1 MANEITG
8 TKVGSALVGE
18 KLKKSAM
25 IDIGEA
31 SAKERTKANA
41 SVANSITRKQKRQ
54 ARREARKE
62 ERAHALANPPSH
74 MYSTDIDDEGR
85 IKSRNNRLNIDRLR
99 YQFDQG
105 ARPNRFEVQF
115 FCPKL
120 GLNLEG
126 VRCVNATLP
135 GRQLE
140 TADWSEYGPT
150 RKLPYQLGMDGQE
163 VSFTFLCDSTF
174 ADRFIIEAWQNAIFQ
189 GRSTEAQHHEKIG
202 SQIAENKKLQES
214 VRNDPDLR
222 SKMGELAD
230 ENKSLLSKMGDVG
243 AGNSINPQFEYYEN
257 YVGEIIVKQITRSDK
272 DSLVYRIHEAY
283 PVSFNPMELNSDST
297 DELMKFETTF
307 AFRTWESRYENPN
320 PVSGINKGR
329 RFFDAIASITNM
341 RKGGN
346 GTNNTLQR
354 FNDRLAELGGIIG

>member
-41 SVANSITRKQKRQ
+41 SVANSITRRQKRQ

-85 IKSRNNRLNIDRLR
+85 IKSRNDRLNIDRLR

-126 VRCVNATLP
+126 LRCINATLP

-150 RKLPYQLGMDGQE
+150 RKMPYQLGMDGQE

-174 ADRFIIEAWQNAIFQ
+174 ADRFIIEAWQSAIFSGTLQ
-189 GRSTEAQHHEKIG
+189 TKT
-202 SQIAENKKLQES
+202 QIETDEEGNELSREDFHS
-214 VRNDPDLR
+214 VRG
-222 SKMGELAD
+222 S
-230 ENKSLLSKMGDVG
+230 
-243 AGNSINPQFEYYEN
+243 SINPQFAYYDE

-283 PVSFNPMELNSDST
+283 PVSFNPMELNSDSS